1 MSASLG
7 YRHVAHGLATAA
19 QVLQAANE
27 TATPKARRLVA
38 AIVAMVVA
46 IAPMVA
52 AIAAAMLSLLE
63 VEATATVE
71 EARVATAREV
81 VGVGVGWERR

>member
-1 MSASLG
+1 
-7 YRHVAHGLATAA
+7 
-19 QVLQAANE
+19 
-27 TATPKARRLVA
+27 
-38 AIVAMVVA
+38 MVVA

-81 VGVGVGWERR
+81 VGVAVGWERR